1 MVIAAI
7 SGITSLSYFVFDEA
21 SGKDIEIIQT
31 ERAQKITTQNESD
44 NLDSEKINLLVQNVK
59 ENTHNESEK
68 MFSSLEQILLTYDAI
83 DPSTL
88 ALIIKKIDFS
98 NQIEQSTLENLLSE
112 LKPNQ
117 KISSNVL
124 IKSINGLIY
133 NDSMF
138 NGSELDLKAIT
149 DTLFSKYEKIT
160 DEDLPNEEQFDVV
173 HQIISL

>member
-7 SGITSLSYFVFDEA
+7 LGITSLSYFVFDEA

-59 ENTHNESEK
+59 ENTRNESEK
-68 MFSSLEQILLTYDAI
+68 MFSSLEQLLLTYDAI

-160 DEDLPNEEQFDVV
+160 DEDLPNEKQFDVP

>member
-124 IKSINGLIY
+124 VKSINGLIY

-160 DEDLPNEEQFDVV
+160 NEDLPNEEQFDVV